1 MKPNGKPTPRRPIER
16 EYLATLNAAV
26 PLDTWQAICKR
37 AADDA
42 LAGDAKARDW
52 LAKWLLGLESRLLT
66 TLAAEESVAE
76 PEAAAEGEITA
87 RRQRIED
94 HRRQVAEN
102 RRVRRAFYSS

>member
-1 MKPNGKPTPRRPIER
+1 MKGNGLAKSRRPIER

-66 TLAAEESVAE
+66 TLAAEESGASL
-76 PEAAAEGEITA
+76 EAAADCEIAA
-87 RRQRIED
+87 RRQKID
-94 HRRQVAEN
+94 DD
-102 RRVRRAFYSS
+102 RRVDEQNQMLLRSLYP

>member
-1 MKPNGKPTPRRPIER
+1 MKSNGNTKRRRPIER

-42 LAGDAKARDW
+42 LAGDAKARNW

-66 TLAAEESVAE
+66 TLAAEESAAE
-76 PEAAAEGEITA
+76 PAAVVEGEIA
-87 RRQRIED
+87 VRRQEID
-94 HRRQVAEN
+94 DDRQQAELN
-102 RRVRRAFYSS
+102 RLLFQSPNS